1 MKRTQIFCLVLVLI
15 LAISNTFAKP
25 VEDTTFVVPEVDLS
39 ILNAPPRYKNEVYQ
53 KRLDSLTKQ
62 IPLDYN
68 NYVQAYIDLYAYRR
82 REQVERMLGLSEYYF
97 PMVEKVFKEYN
108 IPTEFKYLAIVESAL
123 NPYAVSYVGAT
134 GMWQFMF
141 TTAKMYDLEITSHVD
156 ERRDPYLATH
166 GAAKYFVDMYRRYGD
181 WLLVIAAYNCGPG
194 NVNKAIRKAGGGKKT
209 FWEIRQYLPQ
219 ETRGYV
225 PAYIAATYIMNCA
238 ESHNIYPT
246 YPNFSFLTDT
256 VHITRP
262 VRFNDVNKLCGVN
275 LEELKVLNPIF
286 KKDFIPAYNQ
296 KYIIKVPATR
306 KDLVAANIDSLYALF
321 PSVNSENEFVLNTD
335 PMAKSK
341 VVYKTHVV
349 RRGESLGRISSKY
362 NVSVADIKKWNN
374 MRRSTIVAGQRI
386 KIKKEIPSV
395 QSSPVIA
402 RSKKPASTEEPKVE
416 AIAANTKE
424 EVKSE
429 NKSETKE
436 ASTKVVYEYQVKNI
450 TKTHKVKRG
459 ENLGLIA
466 NKYDVD
472 VADIKKW
479 NKMKSSK
486 LMAGQALRIKTT
498 ESVRIAK
505 KVPVKVSKPEESTEE
520 AFASA
525 KIEKVPE
532 RNDDEN
538 TFVFY
543 KVEIGDTLWA
553 IAKKY
558 AGNTVENIKSLNGLK
573 DNESLKAGMILKIPK
588 KG

>member
-15 LAISNTFAKP
+15 LTISNTYAKP

-68 NYVQAYIDLYAYRR
+68 NYVQAYIDLYAYRK

-166 GAAKYFVDMYRRYGD
+166 AAAKYFVDMYRRYGD

-256 VHITRP
+256 VHIIRP

-321 PSVNSENEFVLNTD
+321 PNTNSENEFVLNTD

-386 KIKKEIPSV
+386 KIKKEIPAV

-402 RSKKPASTEEPKVE
+402 KNKKPESTEETKLAVNTTTNSEVKTEAKVE
-416 AIAANTKE
+416 
-424 EVKSE
+424 
-429 NKSETKE
+429 NKVEPT
-436 ASTKVVYEYQVKNI
+436 TKVVYEYQVKNI
-450 TKTHKVKRG
+450 TKKHKVKRG

-466 NKYDVD
+466 NKYEVE

-479 NKMKSSK
+479 NKLKSSK
-486 LMAGQALRIKTT
+486 LMAGQSLNIKTT
-498 ESVRIAK
+498 QSVKVAK
-505 KVPVKVSKPEESTEE
+505 TIPVKVTKTDESTEE
-520 AFASA
+520 AIASA
-525 KIEKVPE
+525 KVEKVPE

-538 TFVFY
+538 KFVFH

-558 AGNTVENIKSLNGLK
+558 AGITVENIKLLNGIK

-588 KG
+588 KA

>member
-1 MKRTQIFCLVLVLI
+1 MKRTHIFCLVLVLI
-15 LAISNTFAKP
+15 LAISNTIARP

-141 TTAKMYDLEITSHVD
+141 TTAKMYNLEITSHID

-238 ESHNIYPT
+238 ESHNIYPS

-256 VHITRP
+256 VHISRP
-262 VRFNDVNKLCGVN
+262 VRFNDVYKLCGVN

-321 PSVNSENEFVLNTD
+321 PNVNSENEFVLNTD

-341 VVYKTHVV
+341 VIFKTHVV
-349 RRGESLGRISSKY
+349 KRGESLGRISSKY
-362 NVSVADIKKWNN
+362 NVSVAEIKKWNN
-374 MRRSTIVAGQRI
+374 LKKSTIVAGQRI
-386 KIKKEIPSV
+386 KIKKEIPAV

-402 RSKKPASTEEPKVE
+402 RNKKTANTEEPKLASNTESKTE
-416 AIAANTKE
+416 AKA
-424 EVKSE
+424 EVTS
-429 NKSETKE
+429 
-436 ASTKVVYEYQVKNI
+436 KVVYEYQVKNI

-466 NKYDVD
+466 NKYEVE
-472 VADIKKW
+472 VSDIKKW
-479 NKMKSSK
+479 NKLKSSK
-486 LMAGQALRIKTT
+486 LMAGQALKIKTT
-498 ESVRIAK
+498 ESVKIAK
-505 KVPVKVSKPEESTEE
+505 TIPVKVSKPEENTEE
-520 AFASA
+520 AIAST
-525 KIEKVPE
+525 KVEKVPE

>member
-1 MKRTQIFCLVLVLI
+1 MKRTHIFCLVFAFA
-15 LAISNTFAKP
+15 LAFGNTFAKP

-39 ILNAPPRYKNEVYQ
+39 ILNAPPRYNNDVYK

-68 NYVQAYIDLYAYRR
+68 NYVQAYIDLYAYRK

-141 TTAKMYDLEITSHVD
+141 TTAKMYNLEITSHID
-156 ERRDPYLATH
+156 ERRDPFLATH

-238 ESHNIYPT
+238 ESHNLYPT

-262 VRFNDVNKLCGVN
+262 VRFNDLTKLCGVN
-275 LEELKVLNPIF
+275 PEELKILNPIF

-306 KDLVAANIDSLYALF
+306 KDLVAANIDSIYAMF
-321 PSVNSENEFVLNTD
+321 PNMNSENEFVLNTD

-349 RRGESLGRISSKY
+349 KRGESLGRLSSKY
-362 NVSVADIKKWNN
+362 NVSVAEIKKWNN
-374 MRRSTIVAGQRI
+374 LKKSTIVAGQRI
-386 KIKKEIPSV
+386 KIKKEIPAI
-395 QSSPVIA
+395 QSSPIIA
-402 RSKKPASTEEPKVE
+402 KNNKKTTSDEQTKSEANASTNSEAKVD
-416 AIAANTKE
+416 NKT
-424 EVKSE
+424 EVKES
-429 NKSETKE
+429 T
-436 ASTKVVYEYQVKNI
+436 TKVVYEYQVKNI

-466 NKYDVD
+466 NKYNVE

-479 NKMKSSK
+479 NKLKSSK
-486 LMAGQALRIKTT
+486 LMAGQALTIRKT
-498 ESVRIAK
+498 ESVRVAK
-505 KVPVKVSKPEESTEE
+505 TIPVKISKPDESTEE
-520 AFASA
+520 AIASV
-525 KIEKVPE
+525 KLEKVPE
-532 RNDDEN
+532 RTEEEN
-538 TFVFY
+538 KFVFH

>member
-68 NYVQAYIDLYAYRR
+68 NYVQAYIDLYAYRK

-166 GAAKYFVDMYRRYGD
+166 AAAKYFVDMYRRYGD

-286 KKDFIPAYNQ
+286 KKDFIPAYSQ

-341 VVYKTHVV
+341 VVYKTHLV

-386 KIKKEIPSV
+386 KIKKEIPAV

-402 RSKKPASTEEPKVE
+402 RNKKPTSTEEPKVE
-416 AIAANTKE
+416 VIAANTKE
-424 EVKSE
+424 ET
-429 NKSETKE
+429 KSETKSE
-436 ASTKVVYEYQVKNI
+436 LKESTTKVVYEYQVKNI

-459 ENLGLIA
+459 ENLSLIA
-466 NKYDVD
+466 NKYEVD

-486 LMAGQALRIKTT
+486 LKAGQAIRIKTT

-505 KVPVKVSKPEESTEE
+505 KVPAKISKPEESAEE
-520 AFASA
+520 VIASA

-532 RNDDEN
+532 RNDDDN
-538 TFVFY
+538 KFVFH

-588 KG
+588 KS

>member
-1 MKRTQIFCLVLVLI
+1 
-15 LAISNTFAKP
+15 
-25 VEDTTFVVPEVDLS
+25 
-39 ILNAPPRYKNEVYQ
+39 
-53 KRLDSLTKQ
+53 
-62 IPLDYN
+62 
-68 NYVQAYIDLYAYRR
+68 VQAYIDLYAYRK

-141 TTAKMYDLEITSHVD
+141 TTAKMYNLEITSHVD
-156 ERRDPYLATH
+156 ERRDPFLATH
-166 GAAKYFVDMYRRYGD
+166 AAAKYFVDMYRRYGD

-238 ESHNIYPT
+238 ESHNLYPT

-306 KDLVAANIDSLYALF
+306 KDLVASNIDSLYALF
-321 PSVNSENEFVLNTD
+321 PNVSNETEFVLNTD

-349 RRGESLGRISSKY
+349 KRGESLGRISSKY
-362 NVSVADIKKWNN
+362 NVSVAEIKKWNN
-374 MRRSTIVAGQRI
+374 LKKSTIVAGQRI
-386 KIKKEIPSV
+386 KIKKEIPAV
-395 QSSPVIA
+395 QSSPIIA
-402 RSKKPASTEEPKVE
+402 KNKKTTTTEEAQKVE
-416 AIAANTKE
+416 ATASNNIEA
-424 EVKSE
+424 
-429 NKSETKE
+429 KE
-436 ASTKVVYEYQVKNI
+436 ATTKVVYEYQVKNV
-450 TKTHKVKRG
+450 TKKHKVKSG
-459 ENLGLIA
+459 ENLSLIA
-466 NKYDVD
+466 NKYDVE

-479 NKMKSSK
+479 NKLKSNK
-486 LMAGQALRIKTT
+486 LMANQVLTIRKT
-498 ESVRIAK
+498 ESVRVAK
-505 KVPVKVSKPEESTEE
+505 TIPVKVTKPEETSAE
-520 AFASA
+520 AIASA
-525 KIEKVPE
+525 KVEKVPE
-532 RNDDEN
+532 RTEEE
-538 TFVFY
+538 TKFVFH

>member
-1 MKRTQIFCLVLVLI
+1 
-15 LAISNTFAKP
+15 
-25 VEDTTFVVPEVDLS
+25 
-39 ILNAPPRYKNEVYQ
+39 
-53 KRLDSLTKQ
+53 
-62 IPLDYN
+62 
-68 NYVQAYIDLYAYRR
+68 
-82 REQVERMLGLSEYYF
+82 
-97 PMVEKVFKEYN
+97 
-108 IPTEFKYLAIVESAL
+108 
-123 NPYAVSYVGAT
+123 
-134 GMWQFMF
+134 
-141 TTAKMYDLEITSHVD
+141 
-156 ERRDPYLATH
+156 
-166 GAAKYFVDMYRRYGD
+166 
-181 WLLVIAAYNCGPG
+181 
-194 NVNKAIRKAGGGKKT
+194 
-209 FWEIRQYLPQ
+209 
-219 ETRGYV
+219 
-225 PAYIAATYIMNCA
+225 
-238 ESHNIYPT
+238 
-246 YPNFSFLTDT
+246 
-256 VHITRP
+256 
-262 VRFNDVNKLCGVN
+262 
-275 LEELKVLNPIF
+275 
-286 KKDFIPAYNQ
+286 
-296 KYIIKVPATR
+296 TR

-386 KIKKEIPSV
+386 KIKKEIPAV

-402 RSKKPASTEEPKVE
+402 RNKKPASTEEPKVE

-424 EVKSE
+424 EVKSENKSE

-466 NKYDVD
+466 NKYEVD

-486 LMAGQALRIKTT
+486 LMAGQALKIKTT

-505 KVPVKVSKPEESTEE
+505 KVPAKISKPEESTDE
-520 AFASA
+520 AIASA

-532 RNDDEN
+532 RNEDEN
-538 TFVFY
+538 KFVFY

>member
-1 MKRTQIFCLVLVLI
+1 MKRTYIFCLVFALI
-15 LAISNTFAKP
+15 LTISNTYAKP

-68 NYVQAYIDLYAYRR
+68 NYVQAYIDLYAYRK

-156 ERRDPYLATH
+156 ERRDPFLATH
-166 GAAKYFVDMYRRYGD
+166 AAAKYFVDMYRRYGD

-238 ESHNIYPT
+238 ESHNIYPS

-262 VRFNDVNKLCGVN
+262 VRFNDVNKICGVN

-321 PSVNSENEFVLNTD
+321 PNVNSETEFVLNTD

-349 RRGESLGRISSKY
+349 KRGESLGRISSKY

-386 KIKKEIPSV
+386 KIKKEIPAV

-402 RSKKPASTEEPKVE
+402 RNKKPATSEEIKSE
-416 AIAANTKE
+416 AIAANNKE
-424 EVKSE
+424 EIKSE

-436 ASTKVVYEYQVKNI
+436 TTTKVVYEYQVKNI

-466 NKYDVD
+466 NKYEVD
-472 VADIKKW
+472 VVDIKKW

-486 LMAGQALRIKTT
+486 LMAGQALKIKTT
-498 ESVRIAK
+498 ERVKIAK
-505 KVPVKVSKPEESTEE
+505 KVPVKISKPEENNEE
-520 AFASA
+520 AIASA

-538 TFVFY
+538 TFFFH

>member
-68 NYVQAYIDLYAYRR
+68 NYVQAYIDLYAYRK

-166 GAAKYFVDMYRRYGD
+166 AAAKYFVDMYRRYGD

-286 KKDFIPAYNQ
+286 KKDFIPAYSQ

-386 KIKKEIPSV
+386 KIKKEIPAV

-402 RSKKPASTEEPKVE
+402 RNKKPTSTEEPKVE
-416 AIAANTKE
+416 VIAANTKE
-424 EVKSE
+424 ET
-429 NKSETKE
+429 KSETKSE
-436 ASTKVVYEYQVKNI
+436 LKESTTKVVYEYQVKNI

-459 ENLGLIA
+459 ENLSLIA
-466 NKYDVD
+466 NKYEVD

-486 LMAGQALRIKTT
+486 LKAGQAIRIKTT

-505 KVPVKVSKPEESTEE
+505 KVPAKISKPEESAEE
-520 AFASA
+520 VIVSA

-532 RNDDEN
+532 RNDDDN
-538 TFVFY
+538 KFVFH

-588 KG
+588 KS

>member
-68 NYVQAYIDLYAYRR
+68 NYVQAYIDLYAYRK

-166 GAAKYFVDMYRRYGD
+166 AAAKYFVDMYRRYGD

-286 KKDFIPAYNQ
+286 KKDFIHAYSQ

-386 KIKKEIPSV
+386 KIKKEIPAV

-402 RSKKPASTEEPKVE
+402 RNKKPTSTEEPKVE
-416 AIAANTKE
+416 VIAANTKE
-424 EVKSE
+424 ET
-429 NKSETKE
+429 KSETKSE
-436 ASTKVVYEYQVKNI
+436 VKESTTKVVYEYQVKNI

-459 ENLGLIA
+459 ENLSLIA
-466 NKYDVD
+466 NKYEVD

-486 LMAGQALRIKTT
+486 LKAGQAIRIKTT

-505 KVPVKVSKPEESTEE
+505 KVPAKISKPEESAEE
-520 AFASA
+520 VIASA

-532 RNDDEN
+532 RNDDDN
-538 TFVFY
+538 KFVFH

-588 KG
+588 KS

>member
-68 NYVQAYIDLYAYRR
+68 NYVQAYIDLYAYRK

-166 GAAKYFVDMYRRYGD
+166 AAAKYFVDMYRRYGD

-286 KKDFIPAYNQ
+286 KKDFIPAYSQ

-386 KIKKEIPSV
+386 KIKKEIPAV

-402 RSKKPASTEEPKVE
+402 RNKKTTSTEEPKVE
-416 AIAANTKE
+416 VIAANTKE
-424 EVKSE
+424 ET
-429 NKSETKE
+429 KSETKSE
-436 ASTKVVYEYQVKNI
+436 VKESTTKVVYEYQVKNI

-459 ENLGLIA
+459 ENLSLIA
-466 NKYDVD
+466 NKYEVD

-486 LMAGQALRIKTT
+486 LKAGQAIRIKTT

-505 KVPVKVSKPEESTEE
+505 KVPAKISKPEESAEE
-520 AFASA
+520 VIASA

-532 RNDDEN
+532 RNDDDN
-538 TFVFY
+538 KFVFH

-588 KG
+588 KS